1 VIPPEVS
8 AALHHPT
15 VRAALTRTLGA
26 HAAAVVAL
34 DGAPWPSEVLP
45 PPEAL
50 PGGLRAVG
58 VDLAVAVDLATARAA
73 SAAAELGAEP
83 PAGRGWVLALGR
95 GRGCATLAHPR
106 AV

>member
-1 VIPPEVS
+1 MIPPGVS
-8 AALHHPT
+8 EALHHPT
-15 VRAALTRTLGA
+15 VRAALARTLGA
-26 HAAAVVAL
+26 HPAAVVAL

-45 PPEAL
+45 AGEAL

-58 VDLAVAVDLATARAA
+58 VDLAVAVDLATARAT
-73 SAAAELGAEP
+73 AAADELRAEP

-95 GRGCATLAHPR
+95 GRGCATLALPR